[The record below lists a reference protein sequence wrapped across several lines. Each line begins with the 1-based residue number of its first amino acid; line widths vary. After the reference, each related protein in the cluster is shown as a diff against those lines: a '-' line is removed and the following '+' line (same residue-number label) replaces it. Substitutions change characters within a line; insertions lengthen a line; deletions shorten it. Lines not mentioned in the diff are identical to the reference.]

1 MKTSIDILIINNAPS
16 FYKVNLYNELSKKCK
31 IHVVFIAL
39 MNQVVISE
47 SFKEDILFS
56 HDLLSPIQIEKR
68 NKWQSLKKLY
78 AICKRYDYKKII
90 YGGYSDIE
98 ERVFMFL
105 TPKSKNCIQF
115 ESSILESKVT
125 GVVGIIK
132 KVFFNRFS
140 IALPSGELQTAVF
153 KALGYQGEIIETKG
167 VGIFNKSL
175 VRKAKLSEK
184 NVEPSYIYVGRL
196 IEIKN
201 LRFLVEVFNTL
212 NKPLTI
218 VGSGILDIDLKRI
231 ANANIKFTGFVNNNE
246 VHALYESN
254 DVFILPSFSE
264 PWGLVVEE
272 AIYNGLP
279 VLVSDSVGCQEE
291 MVLKPKTGVV
301 FSSSNQNSLI
311 EAITAIEANID
322 YYRQNCIA
330 FDFDQRDT
338 AQIDS
343 YVKLLSL

>member
-1 MKTSIDILIINNAPS
+1 MKKSIDILIINNAPS

-39 MNQVVISE
+39 MNQVVISK
-47 SFKEDILFS
+47 SFEGDILFS
-56 HDLLSPIQIEKR
+56 YDLLSPIQIEKR

-78 AICKRYDYKKII
+78 AIFKLYDYKKII
-90 YGGYSDIE
+90 YGGYRDIE
-98 ERVFMFL
+98 ERVFIFL

-125 GVVGIIK
+125 GVVAIIK
-132 KVFFNRFS
+132 KFFFNRFS

-153 KALGYQGEIIETKG
+153 KALGYQGEIIKTKG
-167 VGIFNKSL
+167 VGIFNKNL
-175 VRKAKLSEK
+175 VRNEILSQK
-184 NVEPSYIYVGRL
+184 NVQPNYIYVGRL

-201 LRFLVEVFNTL
+201 LRFLIEVFNTL

-218 VGSGILDIDLKRI
+218 VGSGILDVDLKRI
-231 ANANIKFTGFVNNNE
+231 ANKNVKFTGFVNNNE
-246 VHALYESN
+246 VYSLYQSN

-291 MVLKPKTGVV
+291 MVIKPKTGIV
-301 FSSSNQNSLI
+301 FSTSDQNSLI

-322 YYRQNCIA
+322 YYKRNCIS
-330 FDFDQRDT
+330 FDFEKRD
-338 AQIDS
+338 AEQINS
-343 YVKLLSL
+343 YIKLLS